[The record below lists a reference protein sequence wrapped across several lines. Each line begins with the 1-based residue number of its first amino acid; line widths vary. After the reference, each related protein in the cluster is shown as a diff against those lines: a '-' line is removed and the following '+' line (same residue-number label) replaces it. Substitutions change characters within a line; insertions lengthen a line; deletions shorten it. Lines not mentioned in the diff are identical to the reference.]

1 MFILAFL
8 SFFSDQ
14 VRETWQ
20 SHMNILLYQNSLV
33 LQTDTQT
40 QIKSNIQVALEVVC
54 FVVKPTLMAT
64 DGS

>member
-1 MFILAFL
+1 
-8 SFFSDQ
+8 
-14 VRETWQ
+14 
-20 SHMNILLYQNSLV
+20 MNILLYQNSLV

>member
-33 LQTDTQT
+33 LQTGTQT